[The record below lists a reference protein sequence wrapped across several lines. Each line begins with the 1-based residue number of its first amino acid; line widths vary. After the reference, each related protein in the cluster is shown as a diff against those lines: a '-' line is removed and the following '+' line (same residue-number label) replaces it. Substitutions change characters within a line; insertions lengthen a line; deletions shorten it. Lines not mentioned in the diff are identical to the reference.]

1 MYEIIK
7 NKSAIKSRINALKNS
22 INYSRVLLPKDV
34 SKFIFLCG
42 ANKSTGEMSERRKAL
57 MDFSQKHLP
66 HTQFFLAERMFSTL
80 QEEGHKDNIL
90 DIEHEITKFAD
101 HILIVLESPSSFTEL
116 GAFSHKDLRE
126 KLIVI
131 NNSKFSGSQSF
142 INLGPL
148 KAIEE
153 SAAGK
158 KSLINY
164 KMHDDGVHTLDA
176 IGDTFAP
183 LFQLL
188 KHPIKSRASAISL
201 DACNP
206 AKSFNKLSAMFVHD
220 LIYFTGPVNYKEL
233 IEVLKQLFGDKEH
246 FKLQQHVAI
255 LVAFEAISRNS
266 DGLFKSKKGKPYYQ
280 YKFDI
285 ANLVSTFRNYTLK
298 YFPERIY
305 EY

>member
-7 NKSAIKSRINALKNS
+7 NKSAIKSRINTLRTS
-22 INYSRVLLPKDV
+22 ITYSRVYLPRDV

-42 ANKSTGEMSERRKAL
+42 ANKYSGEMSERRKAI
-57 MDFSQKHLP
+57 MGFSQKHLP

-116 GAFSHKDLRE
+116 GAFSHKDLRK

-131 NNSKFSGSQSF
+131 NNSKFSDSQSF

-153 SAAGK
+153 AVGK
-158 KSLINY
+158 KYLINY

-176 IGDTFAP
+176 VGDTFSP

-188 KHPIKSRASAISL
+188 KDPIKSRASAITL

-206 AKSFNKLSAMFVHD
+206 AKNFDKLSAMFVHD

-233 IEVLKQLFGDKEH
+233 IEVLKQLFGEKEN

-266 DGLFKSKKGKPYYQ
+266 NGLFKSKKGKPYYQ